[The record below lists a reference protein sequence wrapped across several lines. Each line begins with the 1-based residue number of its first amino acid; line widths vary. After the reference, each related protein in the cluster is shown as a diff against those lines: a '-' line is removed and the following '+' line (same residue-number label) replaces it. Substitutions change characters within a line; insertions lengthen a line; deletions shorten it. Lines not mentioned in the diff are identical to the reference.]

1 MAEKE
6 NLEREKRATIQSL
19 ALRASLCISPT
30 MGPPTLM
37 TTNEKDEWGRE
48 ILAGSFGVDTSSIKK
63 NKEVLHVVVYIV
75 DQLSIV
81 GRGTRLQL
89 AVASTINL
97 AMRMQTSPSNLL
109 HDIYKCHY
117 LKIAIYVSIRIVQ
130 IIFFMNHDV
139 HLEEQ
144 HIQSPHKQALHI

>member
-63 NKEVLHVVVYIV
+63 K
-75 DQLSIV
+75 
-81 GRGTRLQL
+81 
-89 AVASTINL
+89 
-97 AMRMQTSPSNLL
+97 
-109 HDIYKCHY
+109 
-117 LKIAIYVSIRIVQ
+117 
-130 IIFFMNHDV
+130 
-139 HLEEQ
+139 
-144 HIQSPHKQALHI
+144 